1 MKKGKKLSLPPGTK
15 APKHIA
21 IIPDGNRR
29 WARERGL
36 PTFEGHKKGYQ
47 AGIEVARACRQFGIH
62 TLTFWGFSTE
72 NWKRSKEEVA
82 YLMRIYGTF
91 IDQHLAEAKRDG
103 VRIIHLG
110 RKDRLPKRLMEKIKK
125 AEKETVG
132 NTKHIFNLALD
143 YGGRD
148 EIIRAIAQ
156 MSKVKSQKSKLTGEG
171 FPEFLDTAGQPHP
184 YPDLIVR
191 TSGEMRLSGLLP
203 WQGEYA
209 ELYFFK
215 KHFPD
220 LTSADI
226 KKAILEYSRRERR
239 FGK

>member
-1 MKKGKKLSLPPGTK
+1 MKKGKKPSLPPGTK
-15 APKHIA
+15 IPEHIA

-29 WARERGL
+29 WAKERSL
-36 PTFEGHKKGYQ
+36 STFEGHKKGYQ
-47 AGIEVARACRQFGIH
+47 VGIEIARACRQFGIH

-82 YLMRIYGTF
+82 YLMRIYGML

-103 VRIIHLG
+103 VRITHLG

-148 EIIRAIAQ
+148 EIVRAINKWH
-156 MSKVKSQKSKLTGEG
+156 SKEKITEEKFAEL
-171 FPEFLDTAGQPHP
+171 LDTAGQPHP
-184 YPDLIVR
+184 YPDLIIR

>member
-1 MKKGKKLSLPPGTK
+1 MKKRKKLSLPPGTK
-15 APKHIA
+15 IPEHIA

-29 WARERGL
+29 WAKERSL
-36 PTFEGHKKGYQ
+36 STFEGHKKGYQ
-47 AGIEVARACRQFGIH
+47 VGIEVARACRQFGIH

-72 NWKRSKEEVA
+72 NWQRSKEEVA
-82 YLMRIYGTF
+82 YLMRIYEMF

-110 RKDRLPKRLMEKIKK
+110 RKDRLPKRLIEKLKK

-148 EIIRAIAQ
+148 EIVRAINKWH
-156 MSKVKSQKSKLTGEG
+156 SKEKITEDEFAK
-171 FPEFLDTAGQPHP
+171 FLDTAGQPYP
-184 YPDLIVR
+184 YPDLIIR
-191 TSGEMRLSGLLP
+191 TSGEKRLSGFLP

-220 LTSADI
+220 LTPADI

>member
-1 MKKGKKLSLPPGTK
+1 MKKGKKPSLPPGTK
-15 APKHIA
+15 VPKHIA

-29 WARERGL
+29 WARERSL

-47 AGIEVARACRQFGIH
+47 AGIELARACRQFGVH

-72 NWKRSKEEVA
+72 NWKRPKEEVA

-103 VRIIHLG
+103 IRIIHLG
-110 RKDRLPKRLMEKIKK
+110 RKDRLPKRLIEKLKK

-148 EIIRAIAQ
+148 EIVRAINKWPKKEKITEDEFA
-156 MSKVKSQKSKLTGEG
+156 K
-171 FPEFLDTAGQPHP
+171 FLDTAEQPHP
-184 YPDLIVR
+184 YPDLIIR
-191 TSGEMRLSGLLP
+191 TSGEKRLSGLLP

-226 KKAILEYSRRERR
+226 KKAILGYSRRERR